1 MKFFKFEEYSPTRF
15 ELLPDSFVSRLP
27 RSSDVSNTKILLSCQ
42 LSKIQRPTPNNRRIN
57 LIIFKSSK
65 SCVQYFVYFNIP
77 CTPFVIWKI
86 SVPESHRSRMYF
98 EWSDSSL
105 CGDVRIQNDNFDTS
119 YFSTRETDRI
129 GFPVSWFRCDHP
141 WSELRDYVRTSRR
154 PVGLDT
160 SADVANCTRQLWN
173 FRRVRVLEIR
183 RDASGNRVDERFSAS
198 DRPVFPRPPEVNGNS
213 KLLRINGIL
222 FPWTSS
228 DENLSLFY
236 PKNEIAQLRFG
247 KMSDFHE
254 I

>member
-1 MKFFKFEEYSPTRF
+1 MKFFKFEEYSLACF
-15 ELLPDSFVSRLP
+15 ELLPDSFVSKLP
-27 RSSDVSNTKILLSCQ
+27 RCSNVSNIKVLLSCQ
-42 LSKIQRPTPNNRRIN
+42 LSKILHPTLNNRRIN
-57 LIIFKSSK
+57 SIIFESSK
-65 SCVQYFVYFNIP
+65 SYVQSFVYFNIP
-77 CTPFVIWKI
+77 CTLFVIWKI
-86 SVPESHRSRMYF
+86 SALESYRSRMYF

-183 RDASGNRVDERFSAS
+183 CDAPGNRVDERFSAS
-198 DRPVFPRPPEVNGNS
+198 DRPVFPRPSEVNGNS

-236 PKNEIAQLRFG
+236 PKNGITQLRFE